1 MSKRGLA
8 LSSLS
13 PNAQQLRSPK
23 AISTSLAAARRA
35 GAANSTLPS
44 EAQEAIATAEASAAS
59 ALRTLFSYEE
69 RVEAA
74 ESAARAALEQR
85 DKAEFSRKAAEE
97 ERERYKSACEQI
109 CEEFSLFRNATRE
122 TMEAQATKAVISQ
135 GRHMRAIGALKSECD
150 GLQRRV
156 VSLSDERDSVIE
168 SPSSTTS
175 SVVSSSSEF
184 SELDRVSL
192 EGYCSSLVQQVAA
205 LHRALVDAEA
215 RSAVLA
221 ASAANSEEV
230 MRRVAAYE
238 SFLVAIGEEAV
249 VDQISRQGACATEV
263 ISKKNLSSSSPVIS
277 SSSSSSSVST
287 SPSSTNLQDSPG
299 TTTSP
304 ALVDVSFSPA
314 TINTV
319 NKLDLVPSPP
329 SLAAEQSTTSA
340 VPLSFAR
347 GGQQMQKTLNR
358 AASAMAI
365 LSSPHGTTRE
375 RNRLIRASHVISVD
389 DPLSSS
395 LKNSSQVPSVPP
407 PSSTLSTLSSSSL
420 TSIPDTTVIVKSL
433 NDALI
438 ATSLLASISMP
449 IVSPEKKL
457 PMANRS
463 SSSSSSSSTS
473 SSSSLLSAA
482 SAVSTVREALSRS
495 FELAQF
501 FEAQIIAANGR
512 ATAAEDRILSLAS
525 TLDALRDTV
534 TAHESLASR
543 RASEMQ
549 LTVKLLES
557 AQKDRD
563 YVRSLNSKLAET
575 LRRAESSLKALA
587 TVHSKLRKGLK
598 KSVSTFIDPNISSL
612 IEKDESELES
622 ITRYSTL
629 AAESGIESK
638 CKSDNEV
645 SIPPNPTIKTS
656 LSESPSA
663 IPQNV
668 STVEQVVTTTL
679 SDDHSENQPSKV
691 SSTSVASVECED
703 SSSTLIIEQA
713 ETNMSSRDQAESC
726 IALSVESLAAV
737 AVEAILA
744 ASSAQASIS
753 QSSIVLAPSPTAAT
767 FLANIPSSNPQTQ
780 QISAMTLSPLTSEIS
795 SSTAPFLSA
804 KKNQAQN
811 LLYSPS
817 FAQMQFRTAAPRT
830 ATSSSSSVTSSSPG
844 TSLNAPPQLWSPG
857 FAGTLFNATSSTSLP
872 VDKKSTEDLVDTND
886 IALTAALSA
895 LLTAQN
901 AQKSAKAT
909 LTAAGVLLLDSS
921 PSFNNPSSVS
931 TVTASVSPVPLS
943 LTPRP
948 LTPSAFPPIN
958 LLTLSSKSV
967 RSSMSFQRNQVHV
980 HDTILEEDKIKSPA
994 STKSSEDQEETDELV
1009 WNVHSSGSVM
1019 ATSPPERISSSPPP
1033 PAPLLLSSQ
1042 AAPTSSSPSRRSS
1055 MAMFAMTVRG
1065 GAVPTARQYTT
1076 RYGGRGGASEGMKNS
1091 SRARSQSSVTAFA
1104 DASKSAVAVARV
1116 RGWSSSAPALHASIP
1131 STPSRVNSG
1140 KMIPPETESRKL
1152 FNALEKAE
1160 SGSASEMFSS
1170 MSTGPES
1177 KATATTMQ
1185 PIASSTT
1192 TTTSLLQGILGV
1204 TASRFPPCSCSS
1216 SSHISCSG
1224 CGSTI
1229 QGPTM
1234 SSSSLLMAKGY
1245 TLKPHKH
1252 CSHCL
1257 GPFCGSCA
1265 GAAHKLLA
1273 NSSKGGAG
1281 ALPRIC
1287 NGCAGGLLLSGI
1299 VQKEDELAA
1308 LRASLLS

>member
-221 ASAANSEEV
+221 ASTANSEEV
-230 MRRVAAYE
+230 IRRVAAYE

-347 GGQQMQKTLNR
+347 GGQQLQKTLNR

-395 LKNSSQVPSVPP
+395 LKNRSQVPSVPP
-407 PSSTLSTLSSSSL
+407 PSSTSSSSSL

-457 PMANRS
+457 PTANRS

-629 AAESGIESK
+629 AAESGIDSK

-645 SIPPNPTIKTS
+645 SIPSNPTIKTS

-679 SDDHSENQPSKV
+679 SDDHSENQPLKV

-713 ETNMSSRDQAESC
+713 ETNMSSRDQAEAC

-795 SSTAPFLSA
+795 SSTAPFLSS

-830 ATSSSSSVTSSSPG
+830 AASSSSSVTSSSPG

-872 VDKKSTEDLVDTND
+872 ADEKSTEDLVDTND

-931 TVTASVSPVPLS
+931 TVTASVSPVPLL

-994 STKSSEDQEETDELV
+994 STKSSVDQEETDELV

-1116 RGWSSSAPALHASIP
+1116 RGWSSSAPALHASMP

-1152 FNALEKAE
+1152 LDALKKAE

-1177 KATATTMQ
+1177 KATVTTMQ

-1204 TASRFPPCSCSS
+1204 TASRFPPCSCST

-1229 QGPTM
+1229 QGPTT